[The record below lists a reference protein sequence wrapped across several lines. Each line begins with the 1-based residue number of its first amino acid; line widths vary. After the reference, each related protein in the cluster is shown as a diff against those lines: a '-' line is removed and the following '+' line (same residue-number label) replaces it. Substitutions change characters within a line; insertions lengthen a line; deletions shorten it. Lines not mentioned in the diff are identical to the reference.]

1 MPTRLYLCQD
11 AEDRLFTKWANWLLI
26 QIPGE
31 KILHDFVNRYRST
44 FAYRLLIDPRTT
56 QKSWERCIQKVSK
69 YVDVGQAT
77 DEIAA
82 VENCLKDT
90 AGARIILL
98 FPRDREVAVARF
110 RTYVN
115 KNGMNPP
122 NGLPHFVLD
131 GNDEIKSYETGYKAI
146 HQGILLQM
154 NAGEWTAFEVQF
166 MNVLQHMWDK
176 IQGPLYRDPDRYPN
190 RLRRKVANLSTTC
203 DKVCHKTNEILI
215 EIAERHRRAR

>member
-1 MPTRLYLCQD
+1 MPTRPYLSSE

-26 QIPGE
+26 QRPGE
-31 KILHDFVNRYRST
+31 KILHDFVKRYRST

-69 YVDVGQAT
+69 YVDAGQAT

-82 VENCLKDT
+82 VENYLKDT
-90 AGARIILL
+90 AGARLILL
-98 FPRDREVAVARF
+98 FPKDREVAVARF
-110 RTYVN
+110 RTYIN

-131 GNDEIKSYETGYKAI
+131 GNDEIKNYETGYKAI

-154 NAGEWTAFEVQF
+154 DAGEWVAFEVQF

-176 IQGPLYRDPDRYPN
+176 IQGPLYRDPNRYPKK
-190 RLRRKVANLSTTC
+190 LHRKVTNLSTTC
-203 DKVCHKTNEILI
+203 DKICCRTNEII
-215 EIAERHRRAR
+215 TEITAQHHRIR